1 MFKTVM
7 PLSSIIAMR
16 FFGLFIVLPVIS
28 VYALGMQNATPFL
41 VGVVIGGYA
50 LTQMVFQVPF
60 GMMSDKIGRKQTI
73 LIGIVVFVVGSVI
86 CSMSENIYTLL
97 FGRFLQGAGAIG
109 AVVSAMISDLVKEE
123 VRTKAMA
130 MMGGSIAMAFSAA
143 MIAGPL
149 ISASFGVPA
158 LFDIAA
164 ILALISL
171 VILYVMVPNPPKIIH
186 GYSDTSSVSQILK
199 NSKINKMNL
208 TNFLQKGLMTMAFM
222 LIPII
227 LIKNF
232 GWQMSDLVKVYAP
245 SMVAGILA
253 MAPAAILAEKKGK
266 FKQVLIAGILFFMFS
281 FLVMGFSSSELLF
294 SVGVV
299 LFFIGFNMHEPIMQS
314 LAAKYAKVHEKGTV
328 LGIFNSFGYLG
339 TFVGGL
345 AGGLFF
351 NSALHEL
358 ALAIAVICLL
368 WIFVIVTLPNPSKTK
383 TAYFEI
389 GKTTPQAHDILAEI
403 EGVEEVYI
411 NETEGVLVAKYHE
424 DIITLDEINSK
435 VIKIS

>member
-222 LIPII
+222 LIPVI

-245 SMVAGILA
+245 SMVAGIVA

-281 FLVMGFSSSELLF
+281 FLVMGFSSGELLF
-294 SVGVV
+294 SIGVV

-424 DIITLDEINSK
+424 DIITLDEINLK

>member
-435 VIKIS
+435 VIKTS

>member
-424 DIITLDEINSK
+424 DIITLDEINLK

>member
-143 MIAGPL
+143 MIAGPV

-222 LIPII
+222 LIPVI

-245 SMVAGILA
+245 SMVAGIVA

>member
-1 MFKTVM
+1 
-7 PLSSIIAMR
+7 
-16 FFGLFIVLPVIS
+16 
-28 VYALGMQNATPFL
+28 
-41 VGVVIGGYA
+41 
-50 LTQMVFQVPF
+50 
-60 GMMSDKIGRKQTI
+60 
-73 LIGIVVFVVGSVI
+73 
-86 CSMSENIYTLL
+86 
-97 FGRFLQGAGAIG
+97 
-109 AVVSAMISDLVKEE
+109 
-123 VRTKAMA
+123 
-130 MMGGSIAMAFSAA
+130 
-143 MIAGPL
+143 
-149 ISASFGVPA
+149 
-158 LFDIAA
+158 
-164 ILALISL
+164 
-171 VILYVMVPNPPKIIH
+171 
-186 GYSDTSSVSQILK
+186 
-199 NSKINKMNL
+199 
-208 TNFLQKGLMTMAFM
+208 
-222 LIPII
+222 
-227 LIKNF
+227 
-232 GWQMSDLVKVYAP
+232 
-245 SMVAGILA
+245 

-389 GKTTPQAHDILAEI
+389 GKTIPQAHDILAEI

>member
-222 LIPII
+222 LIPVI

-424 DIITLDEINSK
+424 DIITLDEINLK

>member
-143 MIAGPL
+143 MIAGPV

-281 FLVMGFSSSELLF
+281 FLVMGFSSGELLF
-294 SVGVV
+294 SIGVV

>member
-232 GWQMSDLVKVYAP
+232 GWQMSDLVKVYAS

-435 VIKIS
+435 VIKTS